1 MLIALVKDNV
11 VVEVKEMTEEE
22 ILAVSSQYTACVD
35 TENMDPI
42 PSVGWHLE
50 GNTLVDPD
58 NTLPSM
64 RITKLA
70 LRQRF
75 TITELTAIYA
85 AMTTYPI
92 VRILMDNLMVSTFVD
107 LSRSDTQAGLG
118 VLVAYGLITQAR
130 ATAIL
135 TTVPTALEKYSG

>member
-22 ILAVSSQYTACVD
+22 ILAVSSQYTACID

-50 GNTLVDPD
+50 GNALVDPD

-70 LRQRF
+70 LRQRL
-75 TITELTAIYA
+75 TITELSNIYA
-85 AMTTYPI
+85 AMDTYPI
-92 VRILMDNLMVSTFVD
+92 LRILMDNVQASTYVD
-107 LSRSDTQAGLG
+107 LSRADTIAGIG
-118 VLVAYGLITQAR
+118 VLVAYGLITSER

-135 TTVPTALEKYSG
+135 TTVPTALEKYTG